1 MTPLETYVGEILDD
15 KYRLERLLGKG
26 GMGAVYLATHLG
38 TDRYVALKLIA
49 PQFMRNEEFVERFK
63 REARAAGRLRHPN
76 VVDVTDFG
84 FSSSGPNRVA
94 YLVMEYLDGCTLSDV
109 LQEEDRLPVYW
120 VVDILEQVCSA
131 VHEAHQQGVVHRDL
145 KPDNIWLEP
154 NGLGGYRVKVLDFGI
169 AKLGEAAPLD
179 LEFIPP
185 ARVDEDAVTQI
196 PLNRS
201 IPSTM
206 AAGVAQ
212 TEAHESP
219 APARE
224 VLEAATLINP
234 VANDEPE
241 SQGGDQATRMFSRA
255 RSTVADGRLTAMPVS
270 DAVSDTG
277 LTRVGAILGTPLY
290 MSPEQCR
297 GEHLDARSDIYSI
310 GVIAYQMLTGSTPF
324 NGETTTIINAHK
336 ESQPLPARELNK
348 KLPKRVSRA
357 VMSALE
363 KDRAARPQTAAAFAN
378 AMRANADG
386 LGTLYRR
393 AFSLY
398 SEYFPKFLRLSFF
411 AHIPVIVLTLAMAVV
426 VFFQSRGHKI
436 LFGVGIGV
444 IGLLQIPA
452 TLFAA
457 WMISAVTSVI
467 VSQLAVAP
475 LKPVEL
481 RIGFD
486 VLRQR
491 LRPFVRTGLRVFFK
505 ILLGWIL
512 FLIPG
517 IVLTIRYMLW
527 APVVL
532 LEGLQGKPA
541 LKRARQL
548 ASRSWLTV
556 IIVCVIQFLTP
567 SIVNLIMVRLIGIS
581 RGVQV
586 SPRVRV
592 TSQLT
597 SLSTIFIMPL
607 MSIVPALLYLKMRQL
622 GGETLAGVM
631 DQINQVEGV
640 HSHWQQRM
648 RTRLTVTPQTRTPTY

>member
-201 IPSTM
+201 IPSTV

-212 TEAHESP
+212 SEAQESP
-219 APARE
+219 APKRD

-436 LFGVGIGV
+436 LFGVGIAV

-648 RTRLTVTPQTRTPTY
+648 RTRLTVTPQTRTPTF

>member
-1 MTPLETYVGEILDD
+1 
-15 KYRLERLLGKG
+15 
-26 GMGAVYLATHLG
+26 
-38 TDRYVALKLIA
+38 
-49 PQFMRNEEFVERFK
+49 
-63 REARAAGRLRHPN
+63 
-76 VVDVTDFG
+76 
-84 FSSSGPNRVA
+84 
-94 YLVMEYLDGCTLSDV
+94 MEYLDGCTLSDV
-109 LQEEDRLPVYW
+109 LHEENRLPVYW

-179 LEFIPP
+179 SEFIPP
-185 ARVDEDAVTQI
+185 VRIDEDVATQI
-196 PLNRS
+196 PVRQA
-201 IPSTM
+201 IPATV
-206 AAGVAQ
+206 AAGAAEPEAQ
-212 TEAHESP
+212 SKP
-219 APARE
+219 PVSQE

-234 VANDEPE
+234 AQDEEPVPE
-241 SQGGDQATRMFSRA
+241 QGDQATRMFQKA
-255 RSTVADGRLTAMPVS
+255 RSTVADIRLTSMPLS
-270 DAVSDTG
+270 DAGSDTG

-324 NGETTTIINAHK
+324 TGETTTIITAHK
-336 ESQPLPARELNK
+336 ERQPVPAQELNK

-363 KDRAARPQTAAAFAN
+363 KDRTARPQTAAAFAS

-393 AFSLY
+393 AFALY
-398 SEYFPKFLRLSFF
+398 SEYFPQFLKLSFL
-411 AHIPVIVLTLAMAVV
+411 AHIPLIVITLGLASLLL
-426 VFFQSRGHKI
+426 FQPRLPKI
-436 LFGVGIGV
+436 AFAISFGLM
-444 IGLLQIPA
+444 GLLQIPA

-475 LKPVEL
+475 LKPVDL
-481 RIGFD
+481 RTGFD
-486 VLRQR
+486 VLRRR
-491 LRPFVRTGLRVFFK
+491 LRPFIRTGLRVFFK

-512 FLIPG
+512 LVVPG
-517 IVLTIRYMLW
+517 FIMTIRYMLW

-532 LEGLQGKPA
+532 LENLQGKAA

-548 ASRSWLTV
+548 ASRSWLMV
-556 IIVCVIQFLTP
+556 IFICVVQLLTP
-567 SIVNLIMVRLIGIS
+567 SLMNFLMARLIGIS

-586 SPRVRV
+586 GHRVRV
-592 TSQLT
+592 TAQLT
-597 SLSTIFIMPL
+597 SLTTIFIMPL

-622 GGETLAGVM
+622 GGETLTEVM
-631 DQINQVEGV
+631 AQLQVLDEAK
-640 HSHWQQRM
+640 SDWQQRM
-648 RTRLTVTPQTRTPTY
+648 RSRLTVTPQTRTPTH

>member
-1 MTPLETYVGEILDD
+1 
-15 KYRLERLLGKG
+15 
-26 GMGAVYLATHLG
+26 
-38 TDRYVALKLIA
+38 
-49 PQFMRNEEFVERFK
+49 
-63 REARAAGRLRHPN
+63 
-76 VVDVTDFG
+76 
-84 FSSSGPNRVA
+84 
-94 YLVMEYLDGCTLSDV
+94 
-109 LQEEDRLPVYW
+109 
-120 VVDILEQVCSA
+120 
-131 VHEAHQQGVVHRDL
+131 
-145 KPDNIWLEP
+145 
-154 NGLGGYRVKVLDFGI
+154 
-169 AKLGEAAPLD
+169 
-179 LEFIPP
+179 
-185 ARVDEDAVTQI
+185 
-196 PLNRS
+196 
-201 IPSTM
+201 
-206 AAGVAQ
+206 
-212 TEAHESP
+212 
-219 APARE
+219 
-224 VLEAATLINP
+224 
-234 VANDEPE
+234 
-241 SQGGDQATRMFSRA
+241 
-255 RSTVADGRLTAMPVS
+255 
-270 DAVSDTG
+270 
-277 LTRVGAILGTPLY
+277 
-290 MSPEQCR
+290 
-297 GEHLDARSDIYSI
+297 
-310 GVIAYQMLTGSTPF
+310 
-324 NGETTTIINAHK
+324 
-336 ESQPLPARELNK
+336 
-348 KLPKRVSRA
+348 
-357 VMSALE
+357 
-363 KDRAARPQTAAAFAN
+363 
-378 AMRANADG
+378 
-386 LGTLYRR
+386 
-393 AFSLY
+393 
-398 SEYFPKFLRLSFF
+398 
-411 AHIPVIVLTLAMAVV
+411 MAVV

-607 MSIVPALLYLKMRQL
+607 MSIVPALLYLKMRQF
-622 GGETLAGVM
+622 GGETLHDVM
-631 DQINQVEGV
+631 AKLEEEDGARSN
-640 HSHWQQRM
+640 WQQRM
-648 RTRLTVTPQTRTPTY
+648 RKRLTMNTPVNTPQNRT